1 MADNGSAIVDWVYS
15 NPTWLWGGLMV
26 ASFMSAACIGLIV
39 SQRVIRLE
47 TRKTHND
54 LAGFTVAV
62 ISVTYAVLLAFIA
75 VATWES
81 FSRAER
87 IVDTE
92 ADYVGSI
99 YFDTQGLPA
108 QMGHNIR
115 EDLRAYV
122 KTVIEDEWP
131 VQRTGNVP
139 AQGWAPLR
147 KLHTAVVTM
156 RPTTAGEAV
165 IEAEIL
171 RTLNNLYSARA
182 SRLSAV
188 KGHIP
193 EVIWWI
199 IFVGGAITTGFTYLF
214 GFEDLRMHLVMT
226 AAVAASLSLVV
237 VLIIAL
243 DWPFR
248 GQVSISPEAFVNAQR
263 SWTGLRFEKQ

>member
-1 MADNGSAIVDWVYS
+1 MVDWIYN
-15 NPTWLWGGLMV
+15 NPTWLWGTIMIALFV
-26 ASFMSAACIGLIV
+26 SAACIGLIV
-39 SQRVIRLE
+39 FQWIAPLE
-47 TRKTHND
+47 VRKAHND

-75 VATWES
+75 IATWES
-81 FSRAER
+81 FTDAER

-92 ADYVGSI
+92 ADYVGGI

-108 QMGHNIR
+108 QMGVDVR
-115 EDLRAYV
+115 ADLRLYV
-122 KTVIEDEWP
+122 KTVIDDEWP

-139 AQGWAPLR
+139 SQGWAPLR

-156 RPTTAGEAV
+156 RPTTLGEAV
-165 IEAEIL
+165 IEGEIL
-171 RTLNNLYSARA
+171 RALNNLYSARS

-193 EVIWWI
+193 DVIWWI
-199 IFVGGAITTGFTYLF
+199 IFAGGAITTGFTYLF

-226 AAVAASLSLVV
+226 AAVAASLALVV

-248 GQVSISPEAFVNAQR
+248 GEVSISPEAFVNAQN
-263 SWTGLRFEKQ
+263 SWVGLQFENQ

>member
-1 MADNGSAIVDWVYS
+1 VIVDWIYN
-15 NPTWLWGGLMV
+15 NPTWLWGTILIAFFV
-26 ASFMSAACIGLIV
+26 SAACVGLIV
-39 SQRVIRLE
+39 FQRIVHLE
-47 TRKTHND
+47 LRKAHND

-75 VATWES
+75 IATWES
-81 FSRAER
+81 FTDAER

-92 ADYVGSI
+92 ADYVGGI

-108 QMGHNIR
+108 QMGHDVR
-115 EDLRAYV
+115 ADLRLYV
-122 KTVIEDEWP
+122 KTVIDDEWP

-139 AQGWAPLR
+139 SQGWAPLR

-156 RPTTAGEAV
+156 RPATLGEAV

-171 RTLNNLYSARA
+171 RALNNLYSARS

-193 EVIWWI
+193 DVIWWI

-226 AAVAASLSLVV
+226 AAVATSLSLVV
-237 VLIIAL
+237 VLIVAL

-248 GQVSISPEAFVNAQR
+248 GEVSISPEAFVNAQN
-263 SWTGLRFEKQ
+263 SWVGLTFEKQ

>member
-1 MADNGSAIVDWVYS
+1 
-15 NPTWLWGGLMV
+15 
-26 ASFMSAACIGLIV
+26 LIH
-39 SQRVIRLE
+39 LD
-47 TRKTHND
+47 TRKAHND

-87 IVDTE
+87 LVDTE

-99 YFDTQGLPA
+99 YFDTQGLPS
-108 QMGHNIR
+108 QMGHDIR
-115 EDLRAYV
+115 EDLREYV
-122 KTVIEDEWP
+122 NIVVEDEWP
-131 VQRTGNVP
+131 EQRAGNVP
-139 AQGWAPLR
+139 VQGWAPLR
-147 KLHTAVVTM
+147 KLHTAIVTM
-156 RPTTAGEAV
+156 RPTTPGEAV
-165 IEAEIL
+165 IEAETL
-171 RTLNNLYSARA
+171 QTLNKLYSARA

-214 GFEDLRMHLVMT
+214 GFEDLRMHMVMT
-226 AAVAASLSLVV
+226 ATVAASLSLVV
-237 VLIIAL
+237 VLIVAL

-248 GQVSISPEAFVNAQR
+248 GSVSVSPEAFINARQ
-263 SWTGLRFEKQ
+263 SWAGLTFEKQ